1 MMYIGPGAGFAF
13 LGSFLSLVSAVVAG
27 ILSAVLWPFRMA
39 WLLFMRPRRARVR
52 KAIFLGFEGLDPVVA
67 EALMADG
74 KLPNLAR
81 LRDQGSYRRLRTTNP
96 ALPAIA
102 WATFATGVNPGMHR
116 VFGAG
121 VERTRESFW
130 KILGRHA
137 VKSTIL
143 LVPGASATERFYG
156 RLLADPPA
164 ASRPRFYASYLT
176 KLLGAGAKRE
186 ELFFSVLDNTR
197 RGAVACVFDS
207 DDYGELD
214 RLVGETLAHV
224 DAETALFVLSDG
236 SRELPPVD
244 LNTWLER
251 EGYGN
256 ASDMNVARANAVGPA
271 GIYVNRK
278 TVTVEEA
285 RILKKELI
293 AKLTGQLAIEHVY
306 QATDIYR
313 GPYVS
318 EAPDLVIGY
327 APLVPGVLFSNLTIT
342 ADDPAMEDI
351 APTVLGLFG
360 VEAPAW
366 MEGRSVIASA

>member
-13 LGSFLSLVSAVVAG
+13 LGSFLSLVSAVLAG
-27 ILSAVLWPFRMA
+27 ILSVLLWPFRMA
-39 WLLFMRPRRARVR
+39 WLLFMRPRRTRVR
-52 KAIFLGFEGLDPVVA
+52 KAIFLGFEGFDPVAA
-67 EALMADG
+67 EALMAEG

-81 LRDQGSYRRLRTTNP
+81 LSYRRLRTTNP
-96 ALPAIA
+96 ALPLVA

-116 VFGAG
+116 VFGAAAG
-121 VERTRESFW
+121 RKRESFW

-143 LVPGASATERFYG
+143 LVPGADATERFNG

-164 ASRPRFYASYLT
+164 GFYARYLT
-176 KLLGAGAKRE
+176 KLLGPAAKRE
-186 ELFFSVLDNTR
+186 ELFFSVLANTR
-197 RGAVACVFDS
+197 RGVVACVFDKNC
-207 DDYGELD
+207 DID
-214 RLVGETLAHV
+214 RIVGETLPQV
-224 DAETALFVLSDG
+224 DAQTALFVLSDG
-236 SRELPPVD
+236 GRELPTMD
-244 LNTWLER
+244 LNAWLER
-251 EGYGN
+251 EGYL
-256 ASDMNVARANAVGPA
+256 SRACAMGPT
-271 GIYVNRK
+271 GIYVNHK
-278 TVTVEEA
+278 TVGVEEA
-285 RILKKELI
+285 RVLKKELI
-293 AKLTGQLAIEHVY
+293 AKLTGQLAIERVY

-327 APLVPGVLFSNLTIT
+327 APLVPGVLFSNLRIT
-342 ADDPAMEDI
+342 ADDPGMEDI

>member
-1 MMYIGPGAGFAF
+1 
-13 LGSFLSLVSAVVAG
+13 
-27 ILSAVLWPFRMA
+27 
-39 WLLFMRPRRARVR
+39 MRPRRARIK
-52 KAIFLGFEGLDPVVA
+52 KAIFLGFEGFDPVVA
-67 EALMADG
+67 EALMAEG

-81 LRDQGSYRRLRTTNP
+81 LRDEGSYRRLRTTNP
-96 ALPAIA
+96 ALPTVA

-116 VFGAG
+116 VFGAAA
-121 VERTRESFW
+121 VERRRESFW

-143 LVPGASATERFYG
+143 LVPGADSAERFYG

-164 ASRPRFYASYLT
+164 GFYARYLT
-176 KLLGAGAKRE
+176 KLLGPNAKRE
-186 ELFFSVLDNTR
+186 EFLFSALQNTR
-197 RGAVACVFDS
+197 RGVVACVFDG
-207 DDYGELD
+207 DVDLD
-214 RLVGETLAHV
+214 RIVGETLAYV

-236 SRELPPVD
+236 GRRD
-244 LNTWLER
+244 LRRALNLEAWLQR
-251 EGYGN
+251 EGYG
-256 ASDMNVARANAVGPA
+256 SRAYLAGPA
-271 GIYVNRK
+271 GICVNRK
-278 TVTVEEA
+278 IVAAEEA
-285 RILKKELI
+285 RVLRKELI
-293 AKLTGQLAIEHVY
+293 AKLTGLVDVY

-327 APLVPGVLFSNLTIT
+327 APLVPGVLFSNLRIT
-342 ADDPAMEDI
+342 ADDPGMEDI

>member
-27 ILSAVLWPFRMA
+27 ILSVALWPFRMA
-39 WLLFMRPRRARVR
+39 WLLVMRPRRARVR

-67 EALMADG
+67 EALMAEG

-81 LRDQGSYRRLRTTNP
+81 LSYRRLRTTNP
-96 ALPAIA
+96 ALPSVA

-116 VFGAG
+116 VFGAA
-121 VERTRESFW
+121 VERKRESFW

-137 VKSTIL
+137 VRSTIL
-143 LVPGASATERFYG
+143 LVPGALERFNG
-156 RLLADPPA
+156 RQLSDS
-164 ASRPRFYASYLT
+164 ASHPRYYASYLA
-176 KLLGAGAKRE
+176 KLLGPGAKRE
-186 ELFFSVLDNTR
+186 ELFFSALENTR
-197 RGAVACVFDS
+197 RGAIACVFES
-207 DDYGELD
+207 DHDID
-214 RLVGETLAHV
+214 RIVGETLAHV
-224 DAETALFVLSDG
+224 DSKTALFVLSDG
-236 SRELPPVD
+236 GRGLPTMD
-244 LNTWLER
+244 LNAWLDR
-251 EGYGN
+251 EGYR
-256 ASDMNVARANAVGPA
+256 SRAYAAEQA

-278 TVTVEEA
+278 VLSVEEA
-285 RILKKELI
+285 RALKQELI
-293 AKLTGQLAIEHVY
+293 AKLTGLVDVY

-327 APLVPGVLFSNLTIT
+327 APLVPGVLFSNLRIT
-342 ADDPAMEDI
+342 VEDPGMEDI

>member
-52 KAIFLGFEGLDPVVA
+52 KAIFLGFEGLDPGVVEEMMA
-67 EALMADG
+67 EG

-81 LRDQGSYRRLRTTNP
+81 LSYRRLRTTNP
-96 ALPAIA
+96 ALPAVA

-116 VFGAG
+116 VFGAA
-121 VERTRESFW
+121 VERKRESFW

-137 VKSTIL
+137 VRSTIL
-143 LVPGASATERFYG
+143 LVPGADAAERFNG

-164 ASRPRFYASYLT
+164 GFYASYLT
-176 KLLGAGAKRE
+176 KLLGPTAKRE
-186 ELFFSVLDNTR
+186 ELFFSALDNTE
-197 RGAVACVFDS
+197 RGVVACVFENDR
-207 DDYGELD
+207 DLD
-214 RLVGETLAHV
+214 RIVGETLAHV
-224 DAETALFVLSDG
+224 DSRTALFVLSDG
-236 SRELPPVD
+236 GRGLPTMD

-251 EGYGN
+251 EGYL
-256 ASDMNVARANAVGPA
+256 SRAHAAGPS

-278 TVTVEEA
+278 AVSVEEA
-285 RILKKELI
+285 RALKQELI
-293 AKLTGQLAIEHVY
+293 AKLTGLVDVY

-327 APLVPGVLFSNLTIT
+327 EPLVPGVLFSNLTIT
-342 ADDPAMEDI
+342 TDNPGMEDI

-360 VEAPAW
+360 VETPAW

>member
-1 MMYIGPGAGFAF
+1 MYIGPGAGFAF
-13 LGSFLSLVSAVVAG
+13 LGSFLSLVSAVAAG
-27 ILSAVLWPFRMA
+27 ILSVVLWPFRMA

-52 KAIFLGFEGLDPVVA
+52 KAIFLGFEGFDPVVA
-67 EALMADG
+67 EALMAEG

-81 LRDQGSYRRLRTTNP
+81 LSYRRLRTTNP
-96 ALPAIA
+96 ALPAVA

-116 VFGAG
+116 VFGAAMQ
-121 VERTRESFW
+121 RKRESFW

-143 LVPGASATERFYG
+143 LVPGTDAAERFYG

-164 ASRPRFYASYLT
+164 GFYASYLT
-176 KLLGAGAKRE
+176 KLLGPGAKRD
-186 ELFFSVLDNTR
+186 ELFFSALDNTQ
-197 RGAVACVFDS
+197 RGVVACVFENDR
-207 DDYGELD
+207 DLD
-214 RLVGETLAHV
+214 RIVGETLAHV
-224 DAETALFVLSDG
+224 DAKTALFVLSDG
-236 SRELPPVD
+236 GRREFRPAVD
-244 LNTWLER
+244 LNAWLER
-251 EGYGN
+251 EGYGSRAY
-256 ASDMNVARANAVGPA
+256 ASGPA
-271 GIYVNRK
+271 GICVNRK
-278 TVTVEEA
+278 VVSVEEA
-285 RILKKELI
+285 RDLKQELI
-293 AKLTGQLAIEHVY
+293 AKLTGLGIEHVY

-327 APLVPGVLFSNLTIT
+327 AEGHGAVLFSNLTIA
-342 ADDPAMEDI
+342 ADDPGMEDI

>member
-1 MMYIGPGAGFAF
+1 MYIGPGAGFAF
-13 LGSFLSLVSAVVAG
+13 LGSFLSLASAVVAG
-27 ILSAVLWPFRMA
+27 ILSVVLWPFRMA
-39 WLLFMRPRRARVR
+39 WLLLMRPRRARVR
-52 KAIFLGFEGLDPVVA
+52 KAIFLGFKGLDPAVVEEMMA
-67 EALMADG
+67 EG

-81 LRDQGSYRRLRTTNP
+81 LSYRRLRTTNP
-96 ALPAIA
+96 ALPAVA

-116 VFGAG
+116 VFGAA

-143 LVPGASATERFYG
+143 LVPGANATERFYG

-164 ASRPRFYASYLT
+164 ASRPRFYARYLT
-176 KLLGAGAKRE
+176 KLLGPAPKRE
-186 ELFFSVLDNTR
+186 ELFFSALANTR

-236 SRELPPVD
+236 GRELPTVD
-244 LNTWLER
+244 LNALLQR

-256 ASDMNVARANAVGPA
+256 ASDMNVARAYAAGQA

-278 TVTVEEA
+278 AVSVEEA
-285 RILKKELI
+285 RVLKKELV
-293 AKLTGQLAIEHVY
+293 AKLTGLVDVY

-318 EAPDLVIGY
+318 EAPDLVIAY

-342 ADDPAMEDI
+342 ADDPGMEDI

>member
-1 MMYIGPGAGFAF
+1 MYIGPGAGFAF

-27 ILSAVLWPFRMA
+27 ILSVVLWPFRMA

-52 KAIFLGFEGLDPVVA
+52 KAIFLGFEGLDPAVT
-67 EALMADG
+67 EQLMSEG

-81 LRDQGSYRRLRTTNP
+81 LSYRRLRTTNP
-96 ALPAIA
+96 ALPAVA

-116 VFGAG
+116 VFGAAA
-121 VERTRESFW
+121 VERKGDSFW
-130 KILGRHA
+130 KILGQHA

-143 LVPGASATERFYG
+143 LVPGASASERFYG

-164 ASRPRFYASYLT
+164 GFYASYLT
-176 KLLGAGAKRE
+176 KLLGPVAKRE
-186 ELFFSVLDNTR
+186 EFLFSALDNTR
-197 RGAVACVFDS
+197 RGVVACVFDS
-207 DDYGELD
+207 DRDLD
-214 RLVGETLAHV
+214 RIVGETLARV

-236 SRELPPVD
+236 ARREFRPAVD
-244 LNTWLER
+244 LNAWLER
-251 EGYGN
+251 EGYR
-256 ASDMNVARANAVGPA
+256 SRAYAAGPA
-271 GIYVNRK
+271 GICVNRK
-278 TVTVEEA
+278 VVSVEEA
-285 RILKKELI
+285 RVLRKELI
-293 AKLTGQLAIEHVY
+293 AKLTGLVDVY
-306 QATDIYR
+306 EATDIYR

-327 APLVPGVLFSNLTIT
+327 APLVPGVLFSNLRIT
-342 ADDPAMEDI
+342 ADDPGMEDI

>member
-13 LGSFLSLVSAVVAG
+13 LGSFLSLVSAVAAG
-27 ILSAVLWPFRMA
+27 ILSMVLWPFRMA
-39 WLLFMRPRRARVR
+39 WLLFMRPRRARIR
-52 KAIFLGFEGLDPVVA
+52 KAIFLGFEGLDPAVT
-67 EALMADG
+67 EQLMAEG

-81 LRDQGSYRRLRTTNP
+81 LSYRRLRTTNP
-96 ALPAIA
+96 ALPAVA

-116 VFGAG
+116 VFGTAA
-121 VERTRESFW
+121 VERKRESFW

-143 LVPGASATERFYG
+143 LVPGADGSERFYG
-156 RLLADPPA
+156 RLLADSPA
-164 ASRPRFYASYLT
+164 GFYANYLK
-176 KLLGAGAKRE
+176 KLLGPAAKRE
-186 ELFFSVLDNTR
+186 EFLFSALDNTR
-197 RGAVACVFDS
+197 SGVVACVFDS
-207 DDYGELD
+207 YRDLD
-214 RLVGETLAHV
+214 RIVGETLEHV

-236 SRELPPVD
+236 KFRQTVD
-244 LNTWLER
+244 LNAWLER
-251 EGYGN
+251 EGYGL
-256 ASDMNVARANAVGPA
+256 RAYPAGPA
-271 GIYVNRK
+271 GICVNRK
-278 TVTVEEA
+278 GVSVEEA
-285 RILKKELI
+285 RSLKKELV
-293 AKLTGQLAIEHVY
+293 AKLTGLVDVH

-327 APLVPGVLFSNLTIT
+327 APLAPGVLFSNLRIT
-342 ADDPAMEDI
+342 ADDPGMEDI